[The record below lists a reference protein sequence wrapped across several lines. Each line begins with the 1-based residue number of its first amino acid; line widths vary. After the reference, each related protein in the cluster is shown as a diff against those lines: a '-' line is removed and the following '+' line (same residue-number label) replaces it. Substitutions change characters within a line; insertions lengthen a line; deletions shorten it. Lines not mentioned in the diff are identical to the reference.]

1 MYEFGEEFII
11 ESYKVPW
18 LIWIQLL
25 ITLLL
30 LLLLLVGFSLV
41 ASDPSNHPS
50 SAACGSRPSSS
61 GQSNHKIQR
70 IDEKQKFE
78 GLGTT
83 TSRGVL
89 RGEERSFGGR
99 RHPCHYLG
107 LAKQAFLKC
116 LGLDCS
122 CSESDKQG
130 KED

>member
-30 LLLLLVGFSLV
+30 LLLLLAGFSLV

-50 SAACGSRPSSS
+50 SSA
-61 GQSNHKIQR
+61 QSNHQIQR
-70 IDEKQKFE
+70 VDENKKFE
-78 GLGTT
+78 G
-83 TSRGVL
+83 L
-89 RGEERSFGGR
+89 RGEERETSSVKDASVLRSFGRR

-116 LGLDCS
+116 LGLDS
-122 CSESDKQG
+122 SSESESDNNVKQG